1 MANVGGIDRVLRA
14 VIGLGLIAFGVVY
27 GNYWWILGLVLV
39 GTAIFRFCGLYK
51 LLGISTCP
59 LPNPPA
65 DSAQ

>member
-14 VIGLGLIAFGVVY
+14 VVGLGLIAFGVVY

-59 LPNPPA
+59 MPNQSG
-65 DSAQ
+65 DSPQ